1 MVFIGARHFK
11 RRKRIRAVGRFH
23 NTRTANPSGLWPVT
37 CVSVKKKEK
46 FAQVAGFG
54 ADSNPQP
61 KYPAMIIER
70 VNLQE
75 IKQQDHV
82 STLQALEVGES
93 IYCDDAR
100 KAQSI
105 RVLSYYLVRSRKLD
119 RKFVFRKMDRGWRII
134 RVI

>member
-1 MVFIGARHFK
+1 MGASTYSMVSGWPWHQK
-11 RRKRIRAVGRFH
+11 KKKTPQVGRFGVDSSLH
-23 NTRTANPSGLWPVT
+23 P
-37 CVSVKKKEK
+37 KKHT
-46 FAQVAGFG
+46 
-54 ADSNPQP
+54 
-61 KYPAMIIER
+61 MIIER
-70 VNLQE
+70 VNLQH

>member
-1 MVFIGARHFK
+1 LRYWEGE
-11 RRKRIRAVGRFH
+11 VGRG
-23 NTRTANPSGLWPVT
+23 ANGLKLVRQVSIPSCTLKQT
-37 CVSVKKKEK
+37 
-46 FAQVAGFG
+46 
-54 ADSNPQP
+54 
-61 KYPAMIIER
+61 MIIER
-70 VNLQE
+70 VNLQH

-105 RVLSYYLVRSRKLD
+105 RVLSYYLVRSRKLE

>member
-1 MVFIGARHFK
+1 MGLVACALPLNEKACTQVFWC
-11 RRKRIRAVGRFH
+11 
-23 NTRTANPSGLWPVT
+23 P
-37 CVSVKKKEK
+37 
-46 FAQVAGFG
+46 
-54 ADSNPQP
+54 ADSLD
-61 KYPAMIIER
+61 ATHARTMIIER
-70 VNLQE
+70 VNLKD

-82 STLQALEVGES
+82 SLLQSLEVGES

>member
-1 MVFIGARHFK
+1 MHGGQHLFDGEWLAMAPK
-11 RRKRIRAVGRFH
+11 KENSPQVGRFGVDSSLH
-23 NTRTANPSGLWPVT
+23 P
-37 CVSVKKKEK
+37 KKHT
-46 FAQVAGFG
+46 
-54 ADSNPQP
+54 
-61 KYPAMIIER
+61 MIIER
-70 VNLQE
+70 VNLQH

>member
-1 MVFIGARHFK
+1 MQLCFHSENNHASTDFI
-11 RRKRIRAVGRFH
+11 FH
-23 NTRTANPSGLWPVT
+23 NTRSATPLAWWLSH
-37 CVSVKKKEK
+37 VSCVKKKEK
-46 FAQVAGFG
+46 FAQVAEFG
-54 ADSNPQP
+54 VDSNLQP

>member
-1 MVFIGARHFK
+1 MGQNNRTVMGWGSKRSLPRRLSHESCFK
-11 RRKRIRAVGRFH
+11 KRKFRSSWWVWCRFQP
-23 NTRTANPSGLWPVT
+23 AS
-37 CVSVKKKEK
+37 KK
-46 FAQVAGFG
+46 Q
-54 ADSNPQP
+54 
-61 KYPAMIIER
+61 AMIIER
-70 VNLQE
+70 VNLQH

>member
-1 MVFIGARHFK
+1 
-11 RRKRIRAVGRFH
+11 
-23 NTRTANPSGLWPVT
+23 
-37 CVSVKKKEK
+37 
-46 FAQVAGFG
+46 
-54 ADSNPQP
+54 
-61 KYPAMIIER
+61 MIIER
-70 VNLQE
+70 VNLQH

-119 RKFVFRKMDRGWRII
+119 WKFVFRQMDRGWRIS

>member
-1 MVFIGARHFK
+1 M
-11 RRKRIRAVGRFH
+11 AVTSVLSQ
-23 NTRTANPSGLWPVT
+23 NKKNGLKLGGQ
-37 CVSVKKKEK
+37 VSIPRCTLK
-46 FAQVAGFG
+46 QT
-54 ADSNPQP
+54 
-61 KYPAMIIER
+61 MIIER
-70 VNLQE
+70 VNLQH

>member
-1 MVFIGARHFK
+1 VSCTQK
-11 RRKRIRAVGRFH
+11 RK
-23 NTRTANPSGLWPVT
+23 S
-37 CVSVKKKEK
+37 
-46 FAQVAGFG
+46 AQVAGFG
-54 ADSNPQP
+54 ADSNLQP

-70 VNLQE
+70 VNLQH

>member
-1 MVFIGARHFK
+1 MGGPWGAAKTGLNFHHS
-11 RRKRIRAVGRFH
+11 RRA
-23 NTRTANPSGLWPVT
+23 TPSGPLAVT
-37 CVSVKKKEK
+37 RVVHQKRK
-46 FAQVAGFG
+46 FAQVAVFG
-54 ADSNPQP
+54 ADSNLQP

-70 VNLQE
+70 VNLQH

>member
-1 MVFIGARHFK
+1 MTCHLCRHQK
-11 RRKRIRAVGRFH
+11 
-23 NTRTANPSGLWPVT
+23 N
-37 CVSVKKKEK
+37 KKL
-46 FAQVAGFG
+46 AQVARFG
-54 ADSNPQP
+54 ADSTLQP

-70 VNLQE
+70 VNLQH

>member
-1 MVFIGARHFK
+1 MRCHLCRGSK
-11 RRKRIRAVGRFH
+11 REGFRSSLDHNRRF
-23 NTRTANPSGLWPVT
+23 
-37 CVSVKKKEK
+37 
-46 FAQVAGFG
+46 FAATQET
-54 ADSNPQP
+54 P
-61 KYPAMIIER
+61 MIIER
-70 VNLQE
+70 VNLQD

>member
-1 MVFIGARHFK
+1 MGQNNCTVMAWGSQRSRPRRLSHVSCFK
-11 RRKRIRAVGRFH
+11 KRKFRSSWWVWCRFQH
-23 NTRTANPSGLWPVT
+23 AS
-37 CVSVKKKEK
+37 KK
-46 FAQVAGFG
+46 Q
-54 ADSNPQP
+54 
-61 KYPAMIIER
+61 AMIIER
-70 VNLQE
+70 VNLQH

>member
-1 MVFIGARHFK
+1 LGQVDEK
-11 RRKRIRAVGRFH
+11 VTQVG
-23 NTRTANPSGLWPVT
+23 
-37 CVSVKKKEK
+37 
-46 FAQVAGFG
+46 GFG
-54 ADSNPQP
+54 VDSHVQP

-70 VNLQE
+70 VNLQH